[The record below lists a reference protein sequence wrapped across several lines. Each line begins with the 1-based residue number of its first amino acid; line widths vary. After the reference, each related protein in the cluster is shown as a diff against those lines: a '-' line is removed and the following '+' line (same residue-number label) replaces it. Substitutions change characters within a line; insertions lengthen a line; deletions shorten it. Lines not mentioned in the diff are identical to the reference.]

1 LLSSSELKTLMEK
14 LSIQLNA
21 EELSCLLIEFDPT
34 GQGRDLDVAEFEN
47 DFNKFIGKELGRQ

>member
-1 LLSSSELKTLMEK
+1 MEK